1 LFSKLKNWRRV
12 ATRYDKTA
20 ESHIGFVG
28 LVSAFLWRPFVHV
41 AWFHRGGLVSTASGR
56 LIVHS
61 LDGLKEK
68 LALPQWNELGHR

>member
-1 LFSKLKNWRRV
+1 L
-12 ATRYDKTA
+12 
-20 ESHIGFVG
+20 
-28 LVSAFLWRPFVHV
+28 